1 MPHVV
6 TQACCG
12 DASCVYACPVNCIH
26 PTPEEPDFGI
36 AEMLYIDPATCV
48 DCGACVSACPVGAIV
63 PGHRLP
69 AGQERF
75 VEVNAA
81 QYHDPADGAARFPV
95 DPARRLP
102 LAPIDRPRQLAVDR
116 PISIG
121 IVGSGP
127 SAMYAADELLRQ
139 PQISVTMYERLDR
152 PFGLARFGVA
162 PDHLHTRKV
171 MELFDDIARN
181 PRLEILLNTEVGRD
195 LTLADLRA
203 RHQGVIWAG
212 GAPTDRQLALPG
224 FDLPGVSSATSFVG
238 WYNGHPDFADLD
250 VDLDTERV
258 VVVGNGNVALD
269 VARILVA
276 DPGTLAATDI
286 SRPALAKLLSSSVRE
301 VVVMGRRGP
310 AHAAFT
316 LPELIGLVDSGVPVT
331 VDAADLEA
339 LPAPAD
345 LDTTT
350 RAKLDLLAECAA
362 RPEPEGRRIRLT
374 FFASPMEV
382 TAGADGRASTLTAG
396 RNRPVTDDSGA
407 AVGIEPTGETV
418 GLETGLVLTSVGYR
432 GVAVPGLPFDDAAG
446 IIPHLDGRVLDGTE
460 PVPGMYVTGWIKR
473 GPSGFIGTNKT
484 DSAQT
489 VASLLDDLESNATE
503 ASAPRRRRL
512 LGRRLGVAS
521 SVAGLD

>member
-1 MPHVV
+1 MAFVIL
-6 TQACCG
+6 QACCN
-12 DASCVYACPVNCIH
+12 DASCVDVCPVNCIH
-26 PTPEEPDFGI
+26 PTPDEPDFMRT
-36 AEMLYIDPATCV
+36 EMLHIDPQTCI
-48 DCGACVSACPVGAIV
+48 DCGACVEACPVDAIKAEDELDDPELPFIELNADYFEQHPLQSGQLDV
-63 PGHRLP
+63 PKPLWRK
-69 AGQERF
+69 
-75 VEVNAA
+75 
-81 QYHDPADGAARFPV
+81 ADFSDMRVA
-95 DPARRLP
+95 
-102 LAPIDRPRQLAVDR
+102 
-116 PISIG
+116 

-127 SAMYAADELLRQ
+127 AAFYAAAEL
-139 PQISVTMYERLDR
+139 ISLKGVQVDMFERLLT
-152 PFGLARFGVA
+152 PYGLVRSGVA
-162 PDHLHTRKV
+162 PDHPGTKAVTDIFRTLERRKNFRLHLGV
-171 MELFDDIARN
+171 
-181 PRLEILLNTEVGRD
+181 EIGVD
-195 LTLADLRA
+195 LTHEELLAHNHA
-203 RHQGVIWAG
+203 VIYAV
-212 GAPTDRQLALPG
+212 GASSDRRLGIPG
-224 FDLPGVSSATSFVG
+224 EDLPGSHTATEFVG
-238 WYNGHPDFADLD
+238 WYNGHPDYADRTY
-250 VDLDTERV
+250 DLSGERAV
-258 VVVGNGNVALD
+258 IVGNGNVALD

-286 SRPALAKLLSSSVRE
+286 SRPALAKLRSSSVRE

-362 RPEPEGRRIRLT
+362 RPEPEGRRIRLA

-382 TAGADGRASTLTAG
+382 TAGADGRARTLTAG
-396 RNRPVTDDSGA
+396 RNRPVVDDSGA